1 MDPTPPE
8 PMPEPGP
15 VRHYACSNC
24 DYNLVGVRIGDPCP
38 ECGKLF
44 LLSEASEQRIG
55 SAVAALVLGM
65 MSILTCFFYGV
76 PGVVCGILA
85 LVYAKR
91 AREAVRLGRAPAF
104 SLDFARAGKI
114 CGWTGIS
121 LSAVFFVLIALYMV
135 MVFAI
140 MGAAIRGAVPAPAG
154 GPAPV
159 TTPAPA
165 PAGP

>member
-8 PMPEPGP
+8 PRPEPGP
-15 VRHYACSNC
+15 IRHYACSKC
-24 DYNLVGVRIGDPCP
+24 EYNLVGVRIGDPCP
-38 ECGKLF
+38 ECGTLF
-44 LLSEASEQRIG
+44 LLSEPSQQRIG
-55 SAVAALVLGM
+55 SAVASLVLGM

-76 PGVVCGILA
+76 PGLVCGILA

-121 LSAVFFVLIALYMV
+121 LSSVFFVLIALYMV
-135 MVFAI
+135 MVFAV
-140 MGAAIRGAVPAPAG
+140 MGAAFRGAL
-154 GPAPV
+154 
-159 TTPAPA
+159 PAPA
-165 PAGP
+165 PAPVPSMPAPAPVNP